1 MDKSNKQETAWSSV
15 NVFRLHP
22 QGPKGLTSLLSLTSF
37 YHSVE
42 PLQTLAEC
50 RERWNQRSLS
60 VSGGSKSSAVK
71 ATTQGLRATE
81 WVWSGGWGLRQEGRK
96 WEVTEPRCDTG
107 GGIVGGRPVQDLLW
121 LRKWTQG
128 GLEELMVRGV
138 GAGIQAAVCPEDGIP
153 RRLSCSCPADWAV
166 SSRSTLL
173 GMSLVCGWCQ
183 Q

>member
-50 RERWNQRSLS
+50 RERWNQS
-60 VSGGSKSSAVK
+60 
-71 ATTQGLRATE
+71 QGLRATE

-107 GGIVGGRPVQDLLW
+107 G
-121 LRKWTQG
+121 
-128 GLEELMVRGV
+128 
-138 GAGIQAAVCPEDGIP
+138 
-153 RRLSCSCPADWAV
+153 
-166 SSRSTLL
+166 
-173 GMSLVCGWCQ
+173 
-183 Q
+183 